1 MIKSFKKSLSFLL
14 AILML
19 AGVFAAV
26 PLSAQAEDVITIVLN
41 DDNAS
46 VDWVDSCADESWWQ
60 MAAESDDYSIIL
72 CNENCDSAP
81 GSYTTDDM
89 CIDLCSLIDVKSGG
103 EPLTLVDCACVVTV
117 DGEYANISG
126 VFTFSDEKTYNISI
140 SKGTPPATEPA
151 TAEPTTEETVPATD
165 PTEPTT
171 EATEPTTEATEPTTE
186 EPTTEAT
193 IPTTEEPTTEATI
206 PTTEEPTTEPTEPT
220 TQIATNAPATFNP
233 AIEPETHS
241 PTIPSETAP
250 YTAPVTYFP
259 TIPPL
264 TAPRPTRATQAPT
277 TEPVTQIATNA
288 PATFNPAIEPE
299 THSPTIPSETA
310 PYIVPA
316 TMPPITQPETM
327 PLITVPVTM
336 LPTTQPATQAPI
348 TQPATQA
355 PTAAPV
361 TEPKEEPL
369 PSPDINA
376 PKKVVVNKITVGS
389 SGNTIIVD
397 FDAVK
402 SATDYQVAY
411 KLQSASKWKFD
422 KTCGMTKYTIKNLKK
437 DNAYDVK
444 VRALN
449 EKAGKWSAAKR
460 AFTSV
465 MKKPKCK
472 GVKGGIKVSWTK
484 KDKASGY
491 QIWCSGKKNMSDK
504 KSFTVVKSTHY
515 TIKGLKKGK
524 KYYIQIRSYR
534 AVKSAKYL
542 GRFTKAKA
550 TTAK

>member
-1 MIKSFKKSLSFLL
+1 MIKSFKKSLSILL

-117 DGEYANISG
+117 NGEYANISG
-126 VFTFSDEKTYNISI
+126 IFTFSDEKTYNISI

-206 PTTEEPTTEPTEPT
+206 PTTEEPTTEAAE
-220 TQIATNAPATFNP
+220 
-233 AIEPETHS
+233 
-241 PTIPSETAP
+241 
-250 YTAPVTYFP
+250 
-259 TIPPL
+259 
-264 TAPRPTRATQAPT
+264 PT
-277 TEPVTQIATNA
+277 TEPVTQISTNA

-316 TMPPITQPETM
+316 TMAPITRPATMAPITEPVTILPITQ
-327 PLITVPVTM
+327 PVTM
-336 LPTTQPATQAPI
+336 LPT

-376 PKKVVVNKITVGS
+376 PKKS
-389 SGNTIIVD
+389 LSD
-397 FDAVK
+397 C
-402 SATDYQVAY
+402 
-411 KLQSASKWKFD
+411 LQIAKH
-422 KTCGMTKYTIKNLKK
+422 
-437 DNAYDVK
+437 VK
-444 VRALN
+444 V
-449 EKAGKWSAAKR
+449 E
-460 AFTSV
+460 
-465 MKKPKCK
+465 
-472 GVKGGIKVSWTK
+472 
-484 KDKASGY
+484 
-491 QIWCSGKKNMSDK
+491 
-504 KSFTVVKSTHY
+504 
-515 TIKGLKKGK
+515 
-524 KYYIQIRSYR
+524 IRQNGHDQVHNQESQ
-534 AVKSAKYL
+534 
-542 GRFTKAKA
+542 
-550 TTAK
+550 

>member
-250 YTAPVTYFP
+250 Y
-259 TIPPL
+259 
-264 TAPRPTRATQAPT
+264 
-277 TEPVTQIATNA
+277 
-288 PATFNPAIEPE
+288 
-299 THSPTIPSETA
+299 
-310 PYIVPA
+310 IVPA

-336 LPTTQPATQAPI
+336 LPTTQPATQAPITQPATQAPI